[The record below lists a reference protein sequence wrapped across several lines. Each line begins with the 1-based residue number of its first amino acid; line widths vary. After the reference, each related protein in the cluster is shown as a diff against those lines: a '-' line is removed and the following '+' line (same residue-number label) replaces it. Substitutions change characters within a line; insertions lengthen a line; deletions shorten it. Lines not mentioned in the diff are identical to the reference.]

1 MGYRFGQRNDI
12 SFLFRRL
19 IPQPLKRTTPFRY
32 IACKYSLLLCALG
45 GGGLECAPLNNIY
58 EPILRQKGMRPKKSL
73 VDYEE
78 EILTDEELKKIHG
91 NIAISDNILLLFF
104 PYSRNQT

>member
-19 IPQPLKRTTPFRY
+19 IPQSLQRTTRFGY

-45 GGGLECAPLNNIY
+45 GGGLEYVPLNNIY
-58 EPILRQKGMRPKKSL
+58 EPILRQKGMRPKKPLSTTKRG
-73 VDYEE
+73 Y
-78 EILTDEELKKIHG
+78 
-91 NIAISDNILLLFF
+91 
-104 PYSRNQT
+104 